1 MKLSEFKKKTL
12 TETGEVLRGDRIVN
26 TPYVVKMK
34 KESQCNVL
42 CENTI
47 TKGQAKLFI
56 ERIKQHYSVHL
67 LVIVSYILTL
77 NAVN

>member
-1 MKLSEFKKKTL
+1 
-12 TETGEVLRGDRIVN
+12 
-26 TPYVVKMK
+26 MK

-47 TKGQAKLFI
+47 TKDQAKLFI

-67 LVIVSYILTL
+67 LVVATYILSLLVEYLVYCSTVQ
-77 NAVN
+77 NNNIRTVIQEKC